1 MTLVSAQP
9 IKAPLVLDEDLEV
22 NLGTGYSRTLNA
34 GVTWTNVGHISNG
47 DVYKTDDQILTIEGS
62 NIYEAYLVVKDDA
75 LIGFYLPV
83 ERAFSPLHATF
94 RL

>member
-1 MTLVSAQP
+1 M
-9 IKAPLVLDEDLEV
+9 LDEDLEV

-62 NIYEAYLVVKDDA
+62 NIY
-75 LIGFYLPV
+75 
-83 ERAFSPLHATF
+83 
-94 RL
+94 